1 MKRETKGR
9 EKSSDASKAS
19 GSETTEAA
27 ASGPLLEEDRPYTK
41 GSGNH
46 GAPRDSELLEDTG
59 QDEPVE
65 LGAVTKK
72 SSPDISSADLV
83 KRYLKEMG
91 SVTLLSREEEYS
103 LAREIELGRTGIIK
117 LLLKSSFLINDISR
131 LKDLSQSQKK
141 YHPSPL
147 KDAGEGSVSEEGELG
162 NALDLK
168 YDEILDLYETINSHG
183 EDAKD
188 LGPIEDRLIELVLE
202 IEKDLGIIDRVVKEF
217 KATTRAMNKHM
228 RRQAA
233 FERMVGYTKK
243 EAFGI
248 DRELRAGKRKKLR
261 VSREGFN
268 EAVKC
273 FKGFRR
279 EMKAHEKKAG
289 LKQKPLGKLLD
300 SFREWEIKIDKS
312 KSELINAN
320 LRLVVSIAKRY
331 NYRGLQFLDLIQE
344 GNIGLMRAAEKFDYR
359 RGYKFSTYAT
369 WWIRQSISRAIADQA
384 RTIRIPVHMLEMTNK
399 VLQTCRKFVQ
409 KNSREPTPEELVEIM
424 NIPLKRVKDIL
435 KVVKEPISL
444 ETPVGENEDNSLGDF
459 IVDDS
464 VASPDEELI
473 NGDLANNIQEVL
485 ATLNPR
491 EEEVLRLRFGIGD
504 GDARTLEEVGTIFNL
519 TRERIRQIESKA
531 LRKLR
536 HPVRIDKLKTFSER

>member
-1 MKRETKGR
+1 MKRDSNGTGGSVDSR
-9 EKSSDASKAS
+9 TPGADA
-19 GSETTEAA
+19 
-27 ASGPLLEEDRPYTK
+27 
-41 GSGNH
+41 
-46 GAPRDSELLEDTG
+46 LLEDDSPFTSAPG
-59 QDEPVE
+59 KLSNSIEHKDLEEPSEDGPAE
-65 LGAVTKK
+65 LGAVGEKAER
-72 SSPDISSADLV
+72 DLSSADLV
-83 KRYLKEMG
+83 KRYLREMG
-91 SVTLLSREEEYS
+91 SVTLLSREEEYA
-103 LAREIELGRTGIIK
+103 LAREIELGRIGIIEF
-117 LLLKSSFLINDISR
+117 LLKSSFLIDEISR
-131 LKDLSQSQKK
+131 LKELSNSQNK
-141 YHPSPL
+141 STL
-147 KDAGEGSVSEEGELG
+147 SSLTSLGKDGGREEG
-162 NALDLK
+162 ALEVEDAPEKK
-168 YDEILDLYETINSHG
+168 YDEILTLYGSLNFNG
-183 EDAKD
+183 KGAKD
-188 LGPIEDRLIELVLE
+188 KGREAKHEKLTMLILD
-202 IEKDLGIIDRVVKEF
+202 IEKDSGVINRVMKDL
-217 KATTRAMNKHM
+217 KDTSRSMNKHI

-233 FERMVGYTKK
+233 FERMVGYTQK
-243 EAFGI
+243 EAQGI
-248 DRELRAGKRKKLR
+248 DKELRAGKRKKLR

-268 EAVKC
+268 EALKC

-279 EMKAHEKKAG
+279 EMRAHEKKAG
-289 LKQKPLGKLLD
+289 LKHKALGKLLD
-300 SFREWEIKIDKS
+300 SLREWEVKTEKS

-344 GNIGLMRAAEKFDYR
+344 GNIGLMRAAEKFDYT

-399 VLQTCRKFVQ
+399 VLQTCRHFVQ

-444 ETPVGENEDNSLGDF
+444 ETPVGENNDNMLGDF

-464 VASPDEELI
+464 VASPDDDLMI
-473 NGDLANNIQEVL
+473 GDLADNIQEVL
-485 ATLNPR
+485 ATLSPR

-504 GDARTLEEVGTIFNL
+504 GDSKTLEEVGAVFKL

-536 HPVRIDKLKTFSER
+536 HPVRSDKLKTFSEI